1 MRLSASEFMSDTIHS
16 AAPRK
21 TTALL
26 DALVAEVI
34 AAKGDGA
41 TITLGELIDQLKE
54 RAIGLVLLI
63 LALPC
68 CLPFVYGVPQAV
80 ALPMLFFAGQMA
92 IGRRTLWLPENLR
105 ARSFQVA
112 TLKDIIDRGRRY
124 IGWFEAVAHPRLAAL
139 TSPTGTTIVGALLL
153 IPTASI
159 LVPLPLT
166 NTVPGAGVA
175 IASVGLI
182 ERDGLLV
189 LFGLLVGLVWVAI
202 LVIGGPAAI
211 YWLVNQVR

>member
-1 MRLSASEFMSDTIHS
+1 MRLSASEFMSDPIHS

-26 DALVAEVI
+26 DALVADVV

-92 IGRRTLWLPENLR
+92 IGRRTLWLPEKLR
-105 ARSFQVA
+105 ARSFQVS
-112 TLKDIIDRGRRY
+112 TLQDIIGRGRRY

-189 LFGLLVGLVWVAI
+189 LLGLLVGLTWVAI

-211 YWLVNQVR
+211 YWLVSQVR